1 MKGGLGDCLTTI
13 SLRYCRLIADLSTN
27 YFVILPTSSTDLV
40 NYKCEIR
47 TDTSSTKK
55 PAQTDAKSL
64 LPKPL
69 LYKIEPFRNHFLKI
83 LIILYF

>member
-47 TDTSSTKK
+47 TDINQTKK
-55 PAQTDAKSL
+55 GPSSSNGPSSSKVMRIQTCL
-64 LPKPL
+64 ENQL
-69 LYKIEPFRNHFLKI
+69 RHKI
-83 LIILYF
+83 LFI